1 MMRRLCLLSS
11 LAFLAA
17 APAFSD
23 APPAL
28 AACESHDPT
37 AALQGCGAV
46 LDAGQDMEAYDFE
59 ARNNRALA
67 ELELHQPQPA
77 LADALAGI
85 ALNPRMAAS
94 MSRWRAPISPCTSCP
109 RRWRR

>member
-1 MMRRLCLLSS
+1 MRRLCLLSS

-17 APAFSD
+17 APAFAD

-59 ARNNRALA
+59 AYNNLS
-67 ELELHQPQPA
+67 LIH
-77 LADALAGI
+77 I
-85 ALNPRMAAS
+85 
-94 MSRWRAPISPCTSCP
+94 
-109 RRWRR
+109 